1 MFTWKP
7 WMASVLV
14 FIQLVILAQHGQNSS
29 DIVSFP
35 YFSLLFFFFFS
46 HCHPK
51 HKCWG
56 SSSVWSPSSVNSSI
70 VSGPWH
76 VLLLKIY
83 KLFYLSVQHIFRLSS
98 PYISIAANLSPLT
111 VTNTTLPYPKY
122 HRNIHFFW
130 ILTPGILPIFL
141 HSFTSSLF
149 L

>member
-76 VLLLKIY
+76 VLLHKIY
-83 KLFYLSVQHIFRLSS
+83 KLSSLSICTTYIQAFITLHFNCRKPLSS
-98 PYISIAANLSPLT
+98 DSDKYNIALSKISQKHP
-111 VTNTTLPYPKY
+111 
-122 HRNIHFFW
+122 FFLNSHTRH
-130 ILTPGILPIFL
+130 ITHLFAFL
-141 HSFTSSLF
+141 H
-149 L
+149 